1 MYHSADC
8 GGAIVSAAQN
18 TFTDSK
24 EIERGVPMKPR
35 RREFLKKS
43 AILGTGVL
51 LLPQNHSVHAEE
63 QNEQKSAAPP
73 DLANNN
79 STLKTIHSLRTIHG
93 NFTDRPIPE
102 TALQAILEA
111 CVRAANASNNQSYA
125 IIVVRDRKKM
135 TQLCGYSG
143 SCLLV
148 FCADYNRIKS
158 EAELMGY
165 RFDPGNM
172 EFFVTAS
179 TNTVLA
185 AQTAV
190 IAAKSMGIDS
200 LLTNGIH
207 RGDMGRLW
215 TLLALPE
222 KHCFPVIAL
231 VLGYPTTEPAS
242 LKGRLTATGVIH
254 SDTYHR
260 LTPQETGELIQKYDQ
275 PGQHLALRDD
285 WSAKGYKHY
294 LDWYF
299 KEWAGRANGEESQ
312 ILRVLKLSGFLESPL
327 NASPP
332 KAT

>member
-1 MYHSADC
+1 MYHFARRSEQLSALAWPPPEPD
-8 GGAIVSAAQN
+8 
-18 TFTDSK
+18 K
-24 EIERGVPMKPR
+24 IERGVSVKPHR
-35 RREFLKKS
+35 RQFLKQT
-43 AILGTGVL
+43 AILSSGAF
-51 LLPQNHSVHAEE
+51 LLPEAHSA
-63 QNEQKSAAPP
+63 QGQQREQKTGIAP
-73 DLANNN
+73 DLAQN

-102 TALQAILEA
+102 TALKAILEA

-125 IIVVRDRKKM
+125 IIVVKDRKKM
-135 TQLCGYSG
+135 TDICGYSG

-158 EAELMGY
+158 EAEVMGY

-190 IAAKSMGIDS
+190 IAAKSLGIDS

-215 TLLALPE
+215 QLLGLPE

-242 LKGRLTATGVIH
+242 LKGRLTGTGVIH
-254 SDTYHR
+254 DDSYHR
-260 LTPQETGELIQKYDQ
+260 LTQEGTGELIRKYDQ
-275 PGQHLALRDD
+275 PGQNLGLRDD

-299 KEWAGRANGEESQ
+299 KEWAGRADGEESQ
-312 ILRVLKLSGFLESPL
+312 ILRVLKLTGFVETG
-327 NASPP
+327 
-332 KAT
+332 KATVLPKS

>member
-1 MYHSADC
+1 LQEGDLSVNLQRFQYP
-8 GGAIVSAAQN
+8 
-18 TFTDSK
+18 
-24 EIERGVPMKPR
+24 EIRKGVFSVKSR
-35 RREFLKKS
+35 RREFLKQT
-43 AILGTGVL
+43 AILGSGVFL
-51 LLPQNHSVHAEE
+51 LSEDHQARAE
-63 QNEQKSAAPP
+63 QNQQKPGTNA
-73 DLANNN
+73 DRRQNG
-79 STLKTIHSLRTIHG
+79 TLKTIHALRTIHG

-102 TALQAILEA
+102 PALQAVLQA

-125 IIVVRDRKKM
+125 IIVVKDRKRM
-135 TQLCGYSG
+135 AQICGYSG

-148 FCADYNRIKS
+148 FCADYNRIKT

-215 TLLALPE
+215 QLLSLPE
-222 KHCFPVIAL
+222 KHCFPIIAL
-231 VLGYPTTEPAS
+231 VLGYPASEPAS
-242 LKGRLTATGVIH
+242 LKGRLTGTGVIH
-254 SDTYHR
+254 TDNYHR
-260 LTPQETGELIQKYDQ
+260 LTQQETGELIRKYDE
-275 PGQHLALRDD
+275 PDEHLGLRDD
-285 WSAKGYKHY
+285 WTAKGYKHY

-299 KEWAGRANGEESQ
+299 KEWAGSADGEESQ
-312 ILRVLKLSGFLESPL
+312 ILRVLKLAGFVE
-327 NASPP
+327 AGKGTARP
-332 KAT
+332 KA